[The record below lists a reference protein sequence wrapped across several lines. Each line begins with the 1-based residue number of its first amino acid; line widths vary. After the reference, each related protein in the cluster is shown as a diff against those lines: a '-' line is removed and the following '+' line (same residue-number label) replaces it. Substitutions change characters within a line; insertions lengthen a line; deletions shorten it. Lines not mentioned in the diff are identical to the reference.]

1 MCGHTRVQAPTH
13 RNSRRP
19 SEALSG
25 HAGRE
30 ARATHQA
37 RASRRPPDRAAQRK
51 GGDPARFLPG
61 AYTGVQVPGAA
72 LCGPFVVLAS
82 LWKKI

>member
-30 ARATHQA
+30 A
-37 RASRRPPDRAAQRK
+37 RRPPDRAAQRK